1 MTSEQPQEFLPG
13 LVCAVSAFL
22 IWGFSPMYVKL
33 LKPVP
38 IAEIVM
44 HRTIWSFLF
53 LLLLLLFQQRW
64 NELTEALRT
73 PRILLTLLASTVML
87 GINWSMANWAIVCGH
102 VLQLSLGYF
111 ISPLLS
117 VSLGMIFLRERLSP
131 AQTAAVV
138 LAAAGVVYLCLRTS
152 GLLWLTFAL
161 AFSAVSYTLIRKL
174 SPVRPLVGLCVETLF
189 LSIPVL
195 VCFMYMNLTGTG
207 HFLRIS
213 VMTDL
218 LLAGTPLIT
227 ALPLLLLVLST
238 KRLPLSFIGIL
249 QYVMPTCHFLLAVFI
264 FHEPLIREQM
274 YTFVMI
280 WIALAVYSADSVISY
295 RRATRSS
302 R

>member
-22 IWGFSPMYVKL
+22 IWGFSPIYVKS

-38 IAEIVM
+38 VTEIVM
-44 HRTIWSFLF
+44 HRIVWSFLF
-53 LLLLLLFQQRW
+53 LLLLLLLQRRW
-64 NELTEALRT
+64 DELAEALKT
-73 PRILLTLLASTVML
+73 PRTLLTLLASTVML
-87 GINWSMANWAIVCGH
+87 GANWSMANWAVICDH
-102 VLQLSLGYF
+102 VLQISLGYF

-117 VSLGMIFLRERLSP
+117 VFLGVIFLRERLSP
-131 AQTAAVV
+131 AQTAAVA
-138 LAAAGVVYLCLRTS
+138 LAAAAVVYLCLRSS
-152 GLLWLTFAL
+152 GLLWLTFAV

-189 LSIPVL
+189 LSVPVL

-213 VMTDL
+213 IMTDL

-238 KRLPLSFIGIL
+238 KRLSFSFIGIL
-249 QYVMPTCHFLLAVFI
+249 QYVMPTCHFLLAVFL
-264 FHEPLIREQM
+264 FHEPLMREQM

-295 RRATRSS
+295 KRAAR
-302 R
+302 